1 MKSLRK
7 IWNVALYA
15 RVSSDKKDQ
24 QESMPAQV
32 QSLKKWI
39 LEKSDEDK
47 ESVYNLVEVYEDVG
61 FSGSNFERKS
71 FIRMEDD
78 IERGKINMIVTRDLS
93 RFSRN
98 YVKAGYYLEEYFKVN
113 GVRFISVFDNVDTL
127 EEINDIIPF
136 KNVLNEMYI
145 KDCSRRARDG
155 LKQRM
160 IRGSSIASKPPYG
173 YRFEEEYEGN
183 VKTIRLVVADDD
195 TTETVKEIFE
205 LYLKGYGY
213 GRVANYLNSKGIEP
227 PSAKL
232 NNFAFS
238 KFGLWTSN
246 TIKSILNNPKYGG
259 IMVQGRWKKVSYKIK
274 KVRTTLQDEWIY
286 GGEFKG
292 IVSKEMFDEVQKLIS
307 IRAKNYR
314 YKGKN
319 VYIFSSILK
328 CNECGGNMSYRKK
341 FQGYKCT
348 NSQMGGGRCTAH
360 SLKEEELKNI
370 IITDLFQYTSTIL
383 NVQEIYSKI
392 DKSIIKKE
400 NYDMKLKNIENE
412 LSKLDRQ
419 FEVLYLDKFNGK
431 VNERNFEVLS
441 NTIEKKQ
448 QHLIN
453 RKKEILSNLEVA
465 DNYNDKYQAYKSEI
479 DKILSFKDLDRI
491 TVENLIEKIIISEDK
506 ETKQKSID
514 IFYKFQ
520 I

>member
-1 MKSLRK
+1 MRK

-431 VNERNFEVLS
+431 VSERNFEVLS